1 MCAVST
7 DPHDYRWCSLGEVTV
22 KSIDDKVELEATDE
36 SFDILGFS
44 NEEKNSI
51 WKITAAIMHSGNV
64 AFRNK
69 PREEQAEIDTEGSSQ
84 EGTTQVCRLFGIDAG
99 EYAKAMCSPRVKVG
113 TEYVTKGQTVQQ
125 CIYALAALT
134 KGTFGRLFDWL
145 LKVRDQRTVSIHQQS
160 ISRVLAT
167 YCPRNHVKV
176 INRALG
182 NDSQKDYFIGILD
195 IAGFEIFEYN
205 TFEQLCINYTN
216 ERLQQFFNHHM
227 FILEQEEYKKEG
239 IDWVFEDF
247 GMDLQ
252 ASLDLI
258 EKPLGIMSMLEEECM
273 VPKVS
278 RHHKDVQVYLN

>member
-1 MCAVST
+1 MFSEIRHAFENPHKTIRNDNSSRFGKFIRIHFNIRGTLASGDIDTYLLEKSRVTFQLKAERCFHVFYQLCTGHKPALNEMCAVST

-145 LKVRDQRTVSIHQQS
+145 LKVRDQRTVSIGQ
-160 ISRVLAT
+160 
-167 YCPRNHVKV
+167 
-176 INRALG
+176 
-182 NDSQKDYFIGILD
+182 
-195 IAGFEIFEYN
+195 
-205 TFEQLCINYTN
+205 
-216 ERLQQFFNHHM
+216 
-227 FILEQEEYKKEG
+227 
-239 IDWVFEDF
+239 
-247 GMDLQ
+247 
-252 ASLDLI
+252 
-258 EKPLGIMSMLEEECM
+258 
-273 VPKVS
+273 
-278 RHHKDVQVYLN
+278 

>member
-1 MCAVST
+1 MYLCTCCTYKGNFWSLVRLAFEGQGST
-7 DPHDYRWCSLGEVTV
+7 DSLDWSVEVH
-22 KSIDDKVELEATDE
+22 LP
-36 SFDILGFS
+36 SF
-44 NEEKNSI
+44 
-51 WKITAAIMHSGNV
+51 
-64 AFRNK
+64 
-69 PREEQAEIDTEGSSQ
+69 
-84 EGTTQVCRLFGIDAG
+84 RL
-99 EYAKAMCSPRVKVG
+99 K
-113 TEYVTKGQTVQQ
+113 
-125 CIYALAALT
+125 L
-134 KGTFGRLFDWL
+134 
-145 LKVRDQRTVSIHQQS
+145 
-160 ISRVLAT
+160 T

-278 RHHKDVQVYLN
+278 